1 MTSILSESYSHYP
14 VMLTETINNLNIK
27 QSGYYIDGTLGL
39 GGHAIKI
46 LEHIK
51 NGFLIGFDR
60 DLNSIKIA
68 KKRLNEFDNF
78 KLVHS
83 SYKQLEDTFKQF
95 DIEQVDGILLDLGL
109 SSFQLQDNQRGFSH
123 RYDSSLDMRFDDTD
137 DGLTAG
143 EIIENSSIRD
153 LTNIFNEFGE
163 ERNSFR
169 IARAIKESN
178 EEINADTLVSI
189 ISKKTAYKYRIKT
202 YSRIFQA
209 LRIKTNNELDH
220 LESFLNDFMK
230 FLKPEG
236 RIVIISY
243 HSMEDRMVKHK
254 FKDLKINKE
263 LKVLTKKPLIPSEQE
278 ILDNKRSRS
287 AKMRVGEKIG

>member
-14 VMLTETINNLNIK
+14 VMLTESINNLNIK

-83 SYKQLEDTFKQF
+83 SYKQLADTFKQF
-95 DIEQVDGILLDLGL
+95 DIEQVDGMLLDLGL
-109 SSFQLQDNQRGFSH
+109 SSFQLEDNQRGFSH

-263 LKVLTKKPLIPSEQE
+263 LKILTKKPLIPSEQE

>member
-14 VMLTETINNLNIK
+14 VMLTESINNLNIK

-68 KKRLNEFDNF
+68 KKRLNKFDNF

>member
-14 VMLTETINNLNIK
+14 VMLTESINNLNIK

-95 DIEQVDGILLDLGL
+95 DLEQVDGILLDLGL

>member
-14 VMLTETINNLNIK
+14 VMLTESINNLNIK

-137 DGLTAG
+137 DRLTAG

-178 EEINADTLVSI
+178 EEINADTLVSL
-189 ISKKTAYKYRIKT
+189 S
-202 YSRIFQA
+202 
-209 LRIKTNNELDH
+209 
-220 LESFLNDFMK
+220 
-230 FLKPEG
+230 
-236 RIVIISY
+236 
-243 HSMEDRMVKHK
+243 
-254 FKDLKINKE
+254 
-263 LKVLTKKPLIPSEQE
+263 LIH
-278 ILDNKRSRS
+278 I
-287 AKMRVGEKIG
+287 

>member
-14 VMLTETINNLNIK
+14 VMLTESINNLNIK

-123 RYDSSLDMRFDDTD
+123 RYDSSLDMRFVDTD

>member
-14 VMLTETINNLNIK
+14 VMLTESINNLNIK

-95 DIEQVDGILLDLGL
+95 DIEQVNGILLDLGL

>member
-1 MTSILSESYSHYP
+1 
-14 VMLTETINNLNIK
+14 
-27 QSGYYIDGTLGL
+27 
-39 GGHAIKI
+39 
-46 LEHIK
+46 
-51 NGFLIGFDR
+51 
-60 DLNSIKIA
+60 
-68 KKRLNEFDNF
+68 
-78 KLVHS
+78 
-83 SYKQLEDTFKQF
+83 LEDTCNKLK
-95 DIEQVDGILLDLGL
+95 IKQVDGILLDLGL
-109 SSFQLQDNQRGFSH
+109 SSFQLEDNQRGFSH

-143 EIIENSSIRD
+143 EIIENSSVRD

-189 ISKKTAYKYRIKT
+189 ISRKTAYKYRIKT

-220 LESFLNDFMK
+220 LELFLNDFMN

-254 FKDLKINKE
+254 FKDLKLSKE
-263 LKVLTKKPLIPSEQE
+263 LKVLTKKPLIPTEEE
-278 ILDNKRSRS
+278 IFDNKRSRS

>member
-14 VMLTETINNLNIK
+14 VMLTESINNLNIK

-178 EEINADTLVSI
+178 EEMNADTLVSI

>member
-14 VMLTETINNLNIK
+14 VMLTESINNLNIK

-95 DIEQVDGILLDLGL
+95 DIEQVDGMLLDLGL

-254 FKDLKINKE
+254 FKDLKINKK
-263 LKVLTKKPLIPSEQE
+263 LKVLTKKPLIPTDQE

>member
-14 VMLTETINNLNIK
+14 VMLTESINNLNIK

-51 NGFLIGFDR
+51 NSFIIGFDR

>member
-14 VMLTETINNLNIK
+14 VMLTESINNLNIK

-278 ILDNKRSRS
+278 IIDNKRSRS

>member
-14 VMLTETINNLNIK
+14 VMLTESINNLNIK

-143 EIIENSSIRD
+143 EIIENSSIRE

>member
-14 VMLTETINNLNIK
+14 VMLTESINNLNIK

-278 ILDNKRSRS
+278 IFDNKRSRS

>member
-14 VMLTETINNLNIK
+14 VMLTESINNLNIK

-178 EEINADTLVSI
+178 EEINTDTLVSI